1 MDVSNPA
8 KKLKVDHV
16 EEYSLRCND
25 TPEQELT
32 SSPIVQNGKPTD
44 VQNGKSDEQ
53 NFEKFVDEE
62 YFSSYA
68 DTEVHRTMIE
78 DQVRTDAYHKAI
90 MQDPSFV
97 KDKIVCDVGCGS
109 GILSLFCAQAGAKKV
124 YAIEA
129 SQIAML
135 AKKSVIANGFED
147 IITVLE
153 GRAED
158 VELPEKVDVI
168 VSEWM
173 GYMML
178 YETMLPSVLHIRDKW
193 LKPGGVMFPERAVLK
208 VAMGEASWI
217 TKYEENTYDF
227 WIALNPMYGLDMTLF
242 ADHAVEKYS
251 EYAHVFMMPQKDVLS
266 LPATVCDF
274 DLNTVTAEQLLS
286 VKADIKLSSMGSRR
300 LNCLVF
306 WFDVFFPG
314 GVKLSTSPDLED
326 THWQNTVLPLP
337 PTKVVQDTAFSGE
350 VTIAQH
356 KKRSLD
362 IRLRY
367 CVGDS
372 EKMLS
377 KRYRLDENCTEFE

>member
-1 MDVSNPA
+1 
-8 KKLKVDHV
+8 
-16 EEYSLRCND
+16 
-25 TPEQELT
+25 
-32 SSPIVQNGKPTD
+32 
-44 VQNGKSDEQ
+44 
-53 NFEKFVDEE
+53 
-62 YFSSYA
+62 
-68 DTEVHRTMIE
+68 MIE

-193 LKPGGVMFPERAVLK
+193 LKPV
-208 VAMGEASWI
+208 SC
-217 TKYEENTYDF
+217 N
-227 WIALNPMYGLDMTLF
+227 
-242 ADHAVEKYS
+242 
-251 EYAHVFMMPQKDVLS
+251 
-266 LPATVCDF
+266 
-274 DLNTVTAEQLLS
+274 
-286 VKADIKLSSMGSRR
+286 
-300 LNCLVF
+300 
-306 WFDVFFPG
+306 
-314 GVKLSTSPDLED
+314 
-326 THWQNTVLPLP
+326 
-337 PTKVVQDTAFSGE
+337 
-350 VTIAQH
+350 
-356 KKRSLD
+356 
-362 IRLRY
+362 
-367 CVGDS
+367 
-372 EKMLS
+372 
-377 KRYRLDENCTEFE
+377 